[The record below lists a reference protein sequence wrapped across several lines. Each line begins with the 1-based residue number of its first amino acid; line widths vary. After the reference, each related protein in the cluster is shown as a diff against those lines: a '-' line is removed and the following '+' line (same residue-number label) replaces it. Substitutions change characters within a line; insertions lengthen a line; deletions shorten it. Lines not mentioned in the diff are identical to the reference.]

1 MTPEAWRK
9 VIERFKGLVKAY
21 KGMDF
26 PQDPYKQL
34 EMATRAVFNSW
45 FGKRA
50 NDYRNATNIPHDLG
64 TAVNIQMVVFGNMG
78 DDSGTGVAFT
88 RNPVNGDRE
97 LYGDYLI
104 NAQGEDVVA
113 GIRNTLP
120 IAQLQAGHARS
131 LCRLRAHHDML
142 EDHFK
147 EMQDVEFTIETPQAV
162 AAADP
167 RRQAHGARR
176 HPHRGRPGQRKR

>member
-1 MTPEAWRK
+1 RRIVDK
-9 VIERFKGLVKAY
+9 FKSLVTAY
-21 KGMDF
+21 KGIDF
-26 PQDPYKQL
+26 PQDPWKQL

-50 NDYRNATNIPHDLG
+50 NDYRNATGISHDLG
-64 TAVNIQMVVFGNMG
+64 TAVTIQTVVFGNMG
-78 DDSGTGVAFT
+78 ETSGTGVAFT

-120 IAQLQAGHARS
+120 IAQLKS
-131 LCRLRAHHDML
+131 DMP
-142 EDHFK
+142 EVY
-147 EMQDVEFTIETPQAV
+147 EEFV
-162 AAADP
+162 
-167 RRQAHGARR
+167 
-176 HPHRGRPGQRKR
+176 